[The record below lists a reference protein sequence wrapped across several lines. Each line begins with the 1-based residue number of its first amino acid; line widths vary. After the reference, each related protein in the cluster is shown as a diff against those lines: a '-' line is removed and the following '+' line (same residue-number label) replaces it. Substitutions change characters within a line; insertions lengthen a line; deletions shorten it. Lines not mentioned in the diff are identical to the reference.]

1 VTGAGDPPQRLVL
14 LDANALLS
22 AVRLRIDLARE
33 LAAVAPGWKA
43 VVPASVLAELS
54 NLAQTRHAAGAREFA
69 KRFPTL
75 PNEGSGDRAILAA
88 STQAPGRA
96 VLTNDRKLREALRGA
111 GVTVLYIRGRRK
123 VEVDGPL

>member
-1 VTGAGDPPQRLVL
+1 MTGPGDPRERLVL

-33 LAAVAPGWKA
+33 LMAVAPGWKP
-43 VVPASVLAELS
+43 VVPSSVLAELA

-69 KRFPTL
+69 RRFPTL
-75 PNEGSGDRAILAA
+75 QTDGTGDRAILAA
-88 STQAPGRA
+88 STGAPGRA
-96 VLTNDRKLREALRGA
+96 VLTNDRKLRASLRGA